1 MAKKPYYIT
10 TAIAYTSGKPHIGNT
25 YEVVLADSIAR
36 YKRFLG
42 YDVRFQTG
50 TDEHGQKIELK
61 AAEAGVTPKEF
72 VDKTAGEIKR
82 IWDLMNTSYDKFI
95 RTTDEDHEKQVQK
108 IFKKLYEKGDIYN
121 VHTDDI
127 LPDSLRNRP
136 YKVSTEFHYITK
148 DTLANGNNINKSEKT
163 GKMEVEVTN
172 FDMLNSKPLIVLD
185 GKEYTGSLNYI
196 KPGDIN
202 SINVYKPGSDVANAY
217 GEKGKNGVLKIFT
230 KASKDNVL
238 YVVDG
243 KPATSQ
249 EVKDIA
255 PSKISNIV
263 VLKRGSKAAMDYGEV
278 GKTHDVC
285 IIKTK

>member
-1 MAKKPYYIT
+1 MKKFFVLT
-10 TAIAYTSGKPHIGNT
+10 FIALFVAAASYAQENVFIING
-25 YEVVLADSIAR
+25 E
-36 YKRFLG
+36 
-42 YDVRFQTG
+42 
-50 TDEHGQKIELK
+50 KIENFDGSQLTGK
-61 AAEAGVTPKEF
+61 KILSFIV
-72 VDKTAGEIKR
+72 IK
-82 IWDLMNTSYDKFI
+82 N
-95 RTTDEDHEKQVQK
+95 
-108 IFKKLYEKGDIYN
+108 EKGDIYN

-127 LPDSLRNRP
+127 LPDSLKNRP
-136 YKVSTEFHYITK
+136 YKVSTKLHYITK
-148 DTLANGNNINKSEKT
+148 DTLANGNNLNKSEKA
-163 GKMEVEVTN
+163 GKRKVEVTN

-202 SINVYKPGSDVANAY
+202 SINVYKPGSDVSNAY

-255 PSKISNIV
+255 QSKISNIV
-263 VLKRGSKAAMDYGEV
+263 ILKRGSKAAMEHGEI
-278 GKTHDVC
+278 GKTHDIC

>member
-1 MAKKPYYIT
+1 M
-10 TAIAYTSGKPHIGNT
+10 
-25 YEVVLADSIAR
+25 
-36 YKRFLG
+36 
-42 YDVRFQTG
+42 
-50 TDEHGQKIELK
+50 
-61 AAEAGVTPKEF
+61 
-72 VDKTAGEIKR
+72 
-82 IWDLMNTSYDKFI
+82 
-95 RTTDEDHEKQVQK
+95 
-108 IFKKLYEKGDIYN
+108 
-121 VHTDDI
+121 
-127 LPDSLRNRP
+127 PDSLRNRP
-136 YKVSTEFHYITK
+136 YKVSTELHYITK

-202 SINVYKPGSDVANAY
+202 SINVYKPGSDVSNAY

-255 PSKISNIV
+255 QSKISNIV
-263 VLKRGSKAAMDYGEV
+263 ILKRGSKAAMEHGEI
-278 GKTHDVC
+278 GKTHDIC

>member
-1 MAKKPYYIT
+1 MKKFFVLT
-10 TAIAYTSGKPHIGNT
+10 FIALFATVVSYAQENVFIINGKKIENFDGSQLTGKKILSFN
-25 YEVVLADSIAR
+25 VIKND
-36 YKRFLG
+36 KG
-42 YDVRFQTG
+42 DVYNIH
-50 TDEHGQKIELK
+50 TDE
-61 AAEAGVTPKEF
+61 
-72 VDKTAGEIKR
+72 
-82 IWDLMNTSYDKFI
+82 
-95 RTTDEDHEKQVQK
+95 
-108 IFKKLYEKGDIYN
+108 
-121 VHTDDI
+121 I

-136 YKVSTEFHYITK
+136 YKVSTELHYITK
-148 DTLANGNNINKSEKT
+148 DTLANGNNINKSKKT

-185 GKEYTGSLNYI
+185 GKEYTGSFNYI

-255 PSKISNIV
+255 QSKISNIV
-263 VLKRGSKAAMDYGEV
+263 ILKRGSKAAMEHGEI

>member
-1 MAKKPYYIT
+1 MKKFFVLT
-10 TAIAYTSGKPHIGNT
+10 FIALFATVVSYAQENVFIINGKKIENFDGSQLTGKKILSFN
-25 YEVVLADSIAR
+25 VIKND
-36 YKRFLG
+36 KG
-42 YDVRFQTG
+42 DVYNIH
-50 TDEHGQKIELK
+50 TDE
-61 AAEAGVTPKEF
+61 
-72 VDKTAGEIKR
+72 
-82 IWDLMNTSYDKFI
+82 
-95 RTTDEDHEKQVQK
+95 
-108 IFKKLYEKGDIYN
+108 
-121 VHTDDI
+121 I

-136 YKVSTEFHYITK
+136 YKVSTELHYITK
-148 DTLANGNNINKSEKT
+148 DTLANGNNINKSKKT

-202 SINVYKPGSDVANAY
+202 SINVYKPESDVANAY

-255 PSKISNIV
+255 QSKISNIV
-263 VLKRGSKAAMDYGEV
+263 ILKRGSKAAMEHGEI
-278 GKTHDVC
+278 GKTHDIC

>member
-1 MAKKPYYIT
+1 MKKFFVLT
-10 TAIAYTSGKPHIGNT
+10 FIALFATVVSYAQENVFIINGKKIENFDGSQLTGKKILSFIVIKN
-25 YEVVLADSIAR
+25 D
-36 YKRFLG
+36 KG
-42 YDVRFQTG
+42 DVYNIH
-50 TDEHGQKIELK
+50 TDE
-61 AAEAGVTPKEF
+61 
-72 VDKTAGEIKR
+72 
-82 IWDLMNTSYDKFI
+82 
-95 RTTDEDHEKQVQK
+95 
-108 IFKKLYEKGDIYN
+108 
-121 VHTDDI
+121 I

-136 YKVSTEFHYITK
+136 YKVSTELHYITK

-185 GKEYTGSLNYI
+185 GKEYTGSFNYI

-255 PSKISNIV
+255 QSKISNIV
-263 VLKRGSKAAMDYGEV
+263 ILKRGSKAAMEHGEI
-278 GKTHDVC
+278 GKTHDIC

>member
-1 MAKKPYYIT
+1 MRMKKFFVLT
-10 TAIAYTSGKPHIGNT
+10 FIALFATVVSYAQENVFIINGKKIENFDGSQLTGKKILSFIVIKN
-25 YEVVLADSIAR
+25 D
-36 YKRFLG
+36 KG
-42 YDVRFQTG
+42 DVYNIH
-50 TDEHGQKIELK
+50 TDE
-61 AAEAGVTPKEF
+61 
-72 VDKTAGEIKR
+72 
-82 IWDLMNTSYDKFI
+82 
-95 RTTDEDHEKQVQK
+95 
-108 IFKKLYEKGDIYN
+108 
-121 VHTDDI
+121 I

-136 YKVSTEFHYITK
+136 YKVSTELHYITK
-148 DTLANGNNINKSEKT
+148 DTLANGNNINKSKKT

-202 SINVYKPGSDVANAY
+202 SINVYKPGSDVSNAY

-255 PSKISNIV
+255 QSKISNIV
-263 VLKRGSKAAMDYGEV
+263 ILKRGSKAAMEHGEI
-278 GKTHDVC
+278 GKTHDIC

>member
-1 MAKKPYYIT
+1 MKKFFVLT
-10 TAIAYTSGKPHIGNT
+10 FIALFATVVSYAQENVFIINGKKIENFDGSQLTGKKILSFIVIKN
-25 YEVVLADSIAR
+25 D
-36 YKRFLG
+36 KG
-42 YDVRFQTG
+42 DVYNIH
-50 TDEHGQKIELK
+50 TDE
-61 AAEAGVTPKEF
+61 
-72 VDKTAGEIKR
+72 
-82 IWDLMNTSYDKFI
+82 
-95 RTTDEDHEKQVQK
+95 
-108 IFKKLYEKGDIYN
+108 
-121 VHTDDI
+121 I

-136 YKVSTEFHYITK
+136 YKVSTELHYITK
-148 DTLANGNNINKSEKT
+148 ETLANGNNINKSEKT

-202 SINVYKPGSDVANAY
+202 SINVYKPGSDVSNAY

-255 PSKISNIV
+255 QSKISNIV
-263 VLKRGSKAAMDYGEV
+263 ILKRGSKAAMEHGEI
-278 GKTHDVC
+278 GKTHDIC

>member
-1 MAKKPYYIT
+1 MKKFFVLTFIVLFATVVSYAQENVFIINGKKIENFDGSQLT
-10 TAIAYTSGKPHIGNT
+10 GKKILSFNVIKNDKGDVYTIH
-25 YEVVLADSIAR
+25 
-36 YKRFLG
+36 
-42 YDVRFQTG
+42 
-50 TDEHGQKIELK
+50 TDE
-61 AAEAGVTPKEF
+61 
-72 VDKTAGEIKR
+72 
-82 IWDLMNTSYDKFI
+82 
-95 RTTDEDHEKQVQK
+95 
-108 IFKKLYEKGDIYN
+108 
-121 VHTDDI
+121 I

-136 YKVSTEFHYITK
+136 YKVSTKLLYITK
-148 DTLANGNNINKSEKT
+148 DTLANGNNINKSEKAV
-163 GKMEVEVTN
+163 KREVEVTN
-172 FDMLNSKPLIVLD
+172 FDMDMLNSKPLIVLD
-185 GKEYTGSLNYI
+185 GKVYTGSLNYI
-196 KPGDIN
+196 KSGDIN
-202 SINVYKPGSDVANAY
+202 SINVYKSGSDVANAY

-278 GKTHDVC
+278 GKTHDIC

>member
-1 MAKKPYYIT
+1 MKKFFVLT
-10 TAIAYTSGKPHIGNT
+10 FIALFATVVSYAQENVFIINGKKIENFDGSQLTGKKILSFIVIKN
-25 YEVVLADSIAR
+25 D
-36 YKRFLG
+36 KG
-42 YDVRFQTG
+42 DVYNIH
-50 TDEHGQKIELK
+50 TDE
-61 AAEAGVTPKEF
+61 
-72 VDKTAGEIKR
+72 
-82 IWDLMNTSYDKFI
+82 
-95 RTTDEDHEKQVQK
+95 
-108 IFKKLYEKGDIYN
+108 
-121 VHTDDI
+121 I

-136 YKVSTEFHYITK
+136 YKVSTELHYITK

-185 GKEYTGSLNYI
+185 GKEYSGSISYI

-217 GEKGKNGVLKIFT
+217 GEKGKSGVLKIFT

-255 PSKISNIV
+255 SSKISNVV

-278 GKTHDVC
+278 GKTHDIC
-285 IIKTK
+285 IIKTKYACVMNYYDKK

>member
-1 MAKKPYYIT
+1 MKKFFVLTFIVLFATVVSYAQENVFI
-10 TAIAYTSGKPHIGNT
+10 INGKKIENFDGSQLTGKKILSFNVIKNDKGDV
-25 YEVVLADSIAR
+25 YSIH
-36 YKRFLG
+36 
-42 YDVRFQTG
+42 
-50 TDEHGQKIELK
+50 TDE
-61 AAEAGVTPKEF
+61 
-72 VDKTAGEIKR
+72 
-82 IWDLMNTSYDKFI
+82 
-95 RTTDEDHEKQVQK
+95 
-108 IFKKLYEKGDIYN
+108 
-121 VHTDDI
+121 I

-136 YKVSTEFHYITK
+136 YKVSTKLLYITK
-148 DTLANGNNINKSEKT
+148 DTLANGNNINKSEKAV
-163 GKMEVEVTN
+163 KREVEVTN
-172 FDMLNSKPLIVLD
+172 FDMDMLNSKPLIVLD

-202 SINVYKPGSDVANAY
+202 SINVYKSGSDVANAY

-230 KASKDNVL
+230 KASKDNVQ

-243 KPATSQ
+243 KPATFQ

-278 GKTHDVC
+278 GKTHDIC

>member
-1 MAKKPYYIT
+1 MKKFFVLT
-10 TAIAYTSGKPHIGNT
+10 FIALFATVVSYAQENVFIINGKKIENFDGSQLTGKKILSFN
-25 YEVVLADSIAR
+25 VIKND
-36 YKRFLG
+36 KG
-42 YDVRFQTG
+42 DVYNIH
-50 TDEHGQKIELK
+50 TDE
-61 AAEAGVTPKEF
+61 
-72 VDKTAGEIKR
+72 
-82 IWDLMNTSYDKFI
+82 
-95 RTTDEDHEKQVQK
+95 
-108 IFKKLYEKGDIYN
+108 
-121 VHTDDI
+121 I

-136 YKVSTEFHYITK
+136 YKVSTELHYITK

-185 GKEYTGSLNYI
+185 GKEYTGSINDI
-196 KPGDIN
+196 KSGDIN

-230 KASKDNVL
+230 KASKDNVQ

-243 KPATSQ
+243 KPATFQ

-255 PSKISNIV
+255 PSKISNVV

>member
-1 MAKKPYYIT
+1 MKKFFVFT
-10 TAIAYTSGKPHIGNT
+10 FIALFATVVSYAQENVFIINGKKIENFDGSQLTGKKILSFIVIKN
-25 YEVVLADSIAR
+25 D
-36 YKRFLG
+36 KG
-42 YDVRFQTG
+42 DVYNIH
-50 TDEHGQKIELK
+50 TDE
-61 AAEAGVTPKEF
+61 
-72 VDKTAGEIKR
+72 
-82 IWDLMNTSYDKFI
+82 
-95 RTTDEDHEKQVQK
+95 
-108 IFKKLYEKGDIYN
+108 
-121 VHTDDI
+121 I

-136 YKVSTEFHYITK
+136 YKVSTELHYITK

-185 GKEYTGSLNYI
+185 GKEYTGSFNYI

-202 SINVYKPGSDVANAY
+202 SVNVYKPGSDVANAY

-230 KASKDNVL
+230 KASKDNVQ

-255 PSKISNIV
+255 QSKISNIV
-263 VLKRGSKAAMDYGEV
+263 ILKRGSKAAMEHGEI
-278 GKTHDVC
+278 GKTHDIC

>member
-1 MAKKPYYIT
+1 MKKFFVLT
-10 TAIAYTSGKPHIGNT
+10 FIALFVAAVSYAQENVFIING
-25 YEVVLADSIAR
+25 E
-36 YKRFLG
+36 
-42 YDVRFQTG
+42 
-50 TDEHGQKIELK
+50 KIENFDGSQLTGK
-61 AAEAGVTPKEF
+61 KILSFIV
-72 VDKTAGEIKR
+72 IK
-82 IWDLMNTSYDKFI
+82 N
-95 RTTDEDHEKQVQK
+95 
-108 IFKKLYEKGDIYN
+108 EKGDIYN

-136 YKVSTEFHYITK
+136 YKVSTELHLITK
-148 DTLANGNNINKSEKT
+148 DTLANGNNINKSEKAV
-163 GKMEVEVTN
+163 KREVEVTK
-172 FDMLNSKPLIVLD
+172 FDMLNSKPLIILD
-185 GKEYTGSLNYI
+185 GKEYTGSINDI
-196 KPGDIN
+196 KSGDIN

-263 VLKRGSKAAMDYGEV
+263 VLKRGSKAAMEHGEF
-278 GKTHDVC
+278 GKTHDIC